1 MEKGLYSE
9 ALKSLFPFV
18 PLSGSD
24 IGTLPVHRILKF
36 DPYLGYQVFCFVL
49 GLFLNHCNDTFQR
62 GLQGLH
68 PQIQQTLHPVRP
80 TVLIWGME
88 IVAK

>member
-1 MEKGLYSE
+1 MTLKSHLTVEKGLYSE

-36 DPYLGYQVFCFVL
+36 DPYLGYQVF
-49 GLFLNHCNDTFQR
+49 LFRFGSVSKSL
-62 GLQGLH
+62 
-68 PQIQQTLHPVRP
+68 
-80 TVLIWGME
+80 
-88 IVAK
+88 